1 MRYTRIGLASY
12 AIASVLV
19 VAVVGVAWARSR
31 PLSEPEAIPA
41 VERVAEPTVVTQESG
56 AAAYQS
62 ECSGCHGEGQARGRS
77 IPTLRGFAVELFT
90 SEGGREYLIDF
101 MLDGRVRSM
110 EDGEVAYIDGHPSYG
125 ELPDARIAAIL
136 DHMLVSW
143 GNDALL
149 PAERRSYTAAE
160 VAARRTVR

>member
-1 MRYTRIGLASY
+1 VRNTRIGLASY

-19 VAVVGVAWARSR
+19 VAVVGVAWTRSR
-31 PLSEPEAIPA
+31 ALPEPEATPA
-41 VERVAEPTVVTQESG
+41 AERAAEPIADAQESG
-56 AAAYQS
+56 ATDYQS

-77 IPTLRGFAVELFT
+77 IPALRGFAVELFT
-90 SEGGREYLIDF
+90 SEGGRAYLIDF
-101 MLDGRVRSM
+101 MLDGRVRSV
-110 EDGEVAYIDGHPSYG
+110 EDGEVAYVESHASYG

-149 PAERRSYTAAE
+149 PAERRPYTAAE
-160 VAARRTVR
+160 VAARRMVR